1 MMPMQRQIF
10 QVRQEASNLIHF
22 DGNDLLL
29 ISQIWEFDIPG
40 TRIVFLWQRPLS
52 VWVRK
57 KDLSE
62 QVLMIR
68 DNTRILMWGLLL
80 ASLIFNASLRL
91 VRKF

>member
-1 MMPMQRQIF
+1 MTMKRQIF
-10 QVRQEASNLIHF
+10 QVRQEASDLIHF

-29 ISQIWEFDIPG
+29 ISQIWKLVIPG
-40 TRIVFLWQRPLS
+40 TRIVLLWQRPLS

-62 QVLMIR
+62 RVLMIR
-68 DNTRILMWGLLL
+68 DNTCLLLWGLLL

-91 VRKF
+91 VRKC